1 MLRLTAAWTTRRA
14 LCKLALK
21 AMKSPEPMP
30 LKTRPRTYRL
40 LAIIALTLSIFPL
53 TAPFGLIAGIVSRVL
68 SRKRPEQFGGK
79 RLATAAI
86 IIGAFWIIAIPSGI
100 YYGMVQMRRQFYTNQ
115 NCFTHARSLTTSLR
129 IISIANNGAY
139 ASADSWCDA
148 ISKEVTSKDHFKC
161 PDDPEHVEVGF
172 AYNEKLSGV
181 KDPNPRTVMIFEA
194 NLGWNGSG
202 GLSNVIAKARH
213 NGWAPRIPGT
223 NAPSKRSNFG
233 RTQFVVVGFA
243 DGRVQPVAVEDLKLL
258 QWEP

>member
-1 MLRLTAAWTTRRA
+1 
-14 LCKLALK
+14 
-21 AMKSPEPMP
+21 MKSPEPIP

-40 LAIIALTLSIFPL
+40 IAIVALVFSVIPL
-53 TAPFGLIAGIVSRVL
+53 TFILGLIAGIVALVL
-68 SRKRPEQFGGK
+68 SKKRPQQFGGK
-79 RLATAAI
+79 RLAIAAI
-86 IIGAFWIIAIPSGI
+86 IVAMLWVLGIAGFIFIGIPRL
-100 YYGMVQMRRQFYTNQ
+100 RRQMSAGN
-115 NCFTHARSLTTSLR
+115 NCFTHARSLATSLR
-129 IISIANNGAY
+129 IISIGNNGAY
-139 ASADSWCDA
+139 ADADSWCDA

-161 PDDPEHVEVGF
+161 PDDPEHVECGF

-213 NGWAPRIPGT
+213 NGWAPRISTT

-258 QWEP
+258 RWEP